1 MRVSSHS
8 LAVRPPPFHSGSGA
22 IGFLGNFFDFIE
34 WASARVPPTPLL
46 GGWLQL
52 ERSLDSAASSALLI
66 ERPAQKDRTQ
76 FDISYP
82 VIIIPFD
89 QPPPSSVLPFFFPG
103 GSVRLLKIRIF
114 QKSSRQWV
122 RAPGH
127 DMGPGKKYHTKEG
140 PDFFA

>member
-1 MRVSSHS
+1 MGYPYLWNPHLV
-8 LAVRPPPFHSGSGA
+8 
-22 IGFLGNFFDFIE
+22 IE

-89 QPPPSSVLPFFFPG
+89 QPPPSSVLPCFFPG